1 MSMPASALFEDVA
14 DALAAWCQQYS
25 LKTLVVGY
33 SGGLDSC
40 VMLHMA
46 WRFSQQYSHIHV
58 VPVHVHHG
66 LQVSADSWA
75 EHCVNVAASWA
86 LPCHVERVSVSPQ
99 PRTSLE
105 SLARDARYHALQCY
119 MQPNT
124 ALLTGHHLDD
134 QAETFLLALKR
145 GSGVKGLSAMG
156 PSKPFADGQL
166 LRPLLPYSRQQLH
179 AYAVEHGLEW
189 IEDGSNDDV
198 AFDRNFLR
206 HHILPTLH
214 SRWQGITQSIAR
226 SAQHCAESQVL
237 LNELANI
244 DLGDTCVA
252 SDSLPIALLEPLSVA
267 RRNNLL
273 RYWLSAHHAP
283 MPSAAILQQ
292 IWLNVALSRDDAQA
306 QVAWQGW
313 QIRRYQH
320 ALYLL
325 AKTTSL
331 HAWEPIVVDDLA
343 QPVHLACGH
352 TVEFCSV
359 YDGVRLRQPDAE
371 LPVSIQFN
379 VAGLRFRPHN
389 RANSRP
395 LKKWW
400 QAWQVPP
407 WQRPRVPLLFI
418 GDELVA
424 VVGYGISAGWLA
436 NDNQLGLIPKLIDVC

>member
-1 MSMPASALFEDVA
+1 MSTPVSALFEQITDT
-14 DALAAWCQQYS
+14 LAAWCQQYS
-25 LKTLVVGY
+25 LKTLVIGY

-58 VPVHVHHG
+58 VPVHIHHG
-66 LQVSADSWA
+66 LQASADNWA
-75 EHCVNVAASWA
+75 EHCIEVAASWA
-86 LPCHVERVSVSPQ
+86 LPCHVERVSVIPQ

-105 SLARDARYHALQCY
+105 SLARDARYHALRHY
-119 MQPNT
+119 MGPNT

-134 QAETFLLALKR
+134 QAETFLLAMKR

-166 LRPLLPYSRQQLH
+166 LRPLLSYSRQQLH
-179 AYAVEHGLEW
+179 AYAVEHGLVW
-189 IEDGSNDDV
+189 IEDTSNNDL

-206 HHILPTLH
+206 HHIVPALN
-214 SRWQGITQSIAR
+214 SRWQGASHSIAR

-237 LNELANI
+237 LNELADI
-244 DLGDTCVA
+244 DLGDTCVT
-252 SDSLPIALLEPLSVA
+252 SDSLPITLLEPLSEP

-292 IWLNVALSRDDAQA
+292 VWQSVALSREDAQA
-306 QVAWQGW
+306 QVVWQGW

-325 AKTTSL
+325 PKTEPL
-331 HAWEPIVVDDLA
+331 QAWEPIAVNDLA
-343 QPVHLACGH
+343 QPVCFSCGRIL
-352 TVEFCSV
+352 EFQQLS
-359 YDGVRLRQPDAE
+359 DGVRLRQPDAA
-371 LPVSIQFN
+371 LAVSVQFN

-389 RANSRP
+389 RSHSRP

-400 QAWQVPP
+400 QEWQVPP
-407 WQRPRVPLLFI
+407 WQRASVPLLFF

-424 VVGYGISAGWLA
+424 VVGYGIAADWVAVEHQSGVMPR
-436 NDNQLGLIPKLIDVC
+436 LI